1 MRKPSEGYEFNCGDL
16 VVEIG
21 YLPKWRV
28 WAFGNNRYRLQ
39 SISGDTHNEPNVFSI
54 EKEECEANYVKVGA
68 WDNKKWDEEGDD
80 D

>member
-21 YLPKWRV
+21 CRPKWRV

-39 SISGDTHNEPNVFSI
+39 SLSGYINNVSI